1 MSFGGPYFTLPK
13 FKYLRPD
20 SLEELLSS
28 LHEHSGNAKI
38 MSGGVGLLAFMKER
52 LTAPEYVISISKVP
66 ELKTLQIKGGV
77 LAVGANVHLSEL
89 ESSSIKNSLPTL
101 YRAVKNIAD
110 PTIRNMGTLVGDLAE
125 AVPWGDAY
133 PALIS
138 MEAEAEISKKSSS
151 RVVPV
156 NGLVLGLG
164 QINVDDDEII
174 SRVLIPLRK
183 VRGTYLK
190 FANGS
195 EYGLAT
201 VALTYFT
208 EEKRFNLVIGSASET
223 PVTIRESD
231 VDWDFD
237 KDFGTNVEKLERYL
251 QLNVNP
257 VDDLLA
263 SSDFRKNVIRYLS
276 LQAVKEVFL
285 DERDQN

>member
-13 FKYLRPD
+13 FRYLRPD

-28 LHEHSGNAKI
+28 IHEHSGNAKI

-52 LTAPEYVISISKVP
+52 LAAPEYVVSISKVP
-66 ELKTLQIKGGV
+66 ELKTLQIKGGS

-89 ESSSIKNSLPTL
+89 ESGFIRDNLPTL
-101 YRAVKNIAD
+101 YMAVRNIAD
-110 PTIRNMGTLVGDLAE
+110 PTVRNMGTLVGDVAE
-125 AVPWGDAY
+125 ALPWGDAY

-138 MEAEAEISKKSSS
+138 LEAKAEIIKKGSS

-164 QINVDDDEII
+164 QINIGEDEMI
-174 SRVLIPLRK
+174 SRVLVPLRK
-183 VRGTYLK
+183 IRGTYLK

-223 PVTIRESD
+223 PVTISD
-231 VDWDFD
+231 SDIGWSFD
-237 KDFGTNVEKLERYL
+237 KDLGTNAEKLERYV

-257 VDDLLA
+257 VNDLLA

-285 DERDQN
+285 DEGNQN